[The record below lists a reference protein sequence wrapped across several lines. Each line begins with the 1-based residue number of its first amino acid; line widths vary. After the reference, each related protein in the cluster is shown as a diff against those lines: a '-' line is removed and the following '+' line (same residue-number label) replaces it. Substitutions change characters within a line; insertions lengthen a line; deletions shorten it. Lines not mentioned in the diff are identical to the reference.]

1 LEQTKETTKKMPGQ
15 IIIRADAAPL
25 IGAGHLMRCL
35 ALAQALRTAG
45 YSVTFIAHCQSKSL
59 HQRLLDGGFQV
70 IPLKYYHPAPVDWQ
84 TTSEVLQSFQDPWLV
99 LDGYHF
105 DSAYQRQIKDGGH
118 RLLVIDDMAHLD
130 RYYADIV
137 VNQNLNA
144 QGLDYAAE
152 PFTRFL
158 LGPRYA
164 LLRPEFLNWL
174 DCKRRIPPV
183 AQKVLITLGG
193 GDDQNQT
200 LRVMRALQNMP
211 IDGLEAAV
219 VVGPA
224 NPHLTALKSEAGQSQ
239 FPIRLAYNAAN
250 MPELMG
256 WADLAISAGGSTC
269 WELAFMGVPTLAII
283 LADNQQAIAEGLEEE
298 GVAVNLGGY
307 GHLSNET
314 IARKLIEIANAAN
327 TRAQMSQ
334 RGRKLIDG
342 QGTARVLKDLLL
354 K

>member
-1 LEQTKETTKKMPGQ
+1 MLGQ
-15 IIIRADAAPL
+15 FIIRADAAPI

-45 YSVTFIAHCQSKSL
+45 YSVTFLAHCESKSL
-59 HQRLLDGGFQV
+59 HQRLLDEGFQV
-70 IPLKYYHPAPVDWQ
+70 IPLKHHHPEPVDWQ
-84 TTSEVLQSFQDPWLV
+84 TTSEVLKSFQDAWLV

-105 DSAYQRQIKDGGH
+105 DSAYQSQIKDGGH

-144 QGLDYAAE
+144 ERLDYAAE

-158 LGPRYA
+158 LGSRYA
-164 LLRPEFLNWL
+164 LLRPEFFSWL
-174 DCKRRIPPV
+174 DFKRRIPPV

-200 LRVMRALQNMP
+200 MRVIRALQNME
-211 IDGLEAAV
+211 IDGLEAV
-219 VVGPA
+219 VVIGPA
-224 NPHLTALKSEAGQSQ
+224 NPHMTALKSEADQSK
-239 FPIRLAYNAAN
+239 FPIRLAYNAGN

-283 LADNQQAIAEGLEEE
+283 LAGNQQAIVEGLEEE
-298 GVAVNLGGY
+298 GVAVNLGDY
-307 GHLSNET
+307 GPLSREV
-314 IARKLIEIANAAN
+314 IARKIFEIAKTAS
-327 TRAQMSQ
+327 TRAQMAR

-342 QGTARVLKDLLL
+342 KGTERVLKNLLL
-354 K
+354 T

>member
-1 LEQTKETTKKMPGQ
+1 MPGQ

-45 YSVTFIAHCQSKSL
+45 YSVTFIAHCQNKSL
-59 HQRLLDGGFQV
+59 YQRLLDGGFQV

-144 QGLDYAAE
+144 QRLDYAAE

-158 LGPRYA
+158 LGSRYA

-200 LRVMRALQNMP
+200 LRVIRALQNMQ

-224 NPHLTALKSEAGQSQ
+224 NPHLTALKSEADQSQ

-307 GHLSNET
+307 GHLSNEI

-342 QGTARVLKDLLL
+342 QGTARVLKDLLI